1 MQWQCNSVHMQLLDE
16 WGNVIWVKQHIWPQD
31 YVHLYYNFCFVKH
44 IWIIFIPSKSMLT
57 QSFKQV
63 VSSGIITLLLSGN
76 MIDSI
81 LHESSI
87 PEDTKILDD
96 SIENAGE
103 FFQLCISWNCLILT
117 YMTIAF
123 HAVAFW
129 NVRGSNWCS
138 IIILGRRKW

>member
-1 MQWQCNSVHMQLLDE
+1 
-16 WGNVIWVKQHIWPQD
+16 
-31 YVHLYYNFCFVKH
+31 
-44 IWIIFIPSKSMLT
+44 MLN

-103 FFQLCISWNCLILT
+103 FFQLCIS
-117 YMTIAF
+117 
-123 HAVAFW
+123 
-129 NVRGSNWCS
+129 
-138 IIILGRRKW
+138 